1 MAERRALNIDA
12 IRLLIIGLLL
22 YCSLVM
28 LCVTFL
34 GYTMLGGRTFSTL
47 IIHAKD
53 MILVA
58 LGILGG
64 LVTGHGVG
72 TVERRELEK
81 KLESKT
87 KSRKGK

>member
-1 MAERRALNIDA
+1 MKDRRSMNIDA

-28 LCVTFL
+28 VCITFL
-34 GYTMLGGRTFSTL
+34 GYTMIGGRTFSTL
-47 IIHAKD
+47 VVHGKD

-64 LVTGHGVG
+64 LVTGHSVSNI
-72 TVERRELEK
+72 EK
-81 KLESKT
+81 RNNIKKEKDD
-87 KSRKGK
+87 GD

>member
-1 MAERRALNIDA
+1 MNIDA

-28 LCVTFL
+28 LCITFL
-34 GYTMLGGRTFSTL
+34 GYTMIGGRTFSTL
-47 IIHAKD
+47 VIHGKD

-64 LVTGHGVG
+64 LVTGHSVSNI
-72 TVERRELEK
+72 EK
-81 KLESKT
+81 RNNNKKEK
-87 KSRKGK
+87 

>member
-1 MAERRALNIDA
+1 MDRRAMNIDA

-28 LCVTFL
+28 LCITFL
-34 GYTMLGGRTFSTL
+34 GYTMIGGRTFSTL
-47 IIHAKD
+47 IVHGKD

-64 LVTGHGVG
+64 LVTGHTIGG
-72 TVERRELEK
+72 VERRKPEIKPEEK
-81 KLESKT
+81 DNGTE
-87 KSRKGK
+87 

>member
-1 MAERRALNIDA
+1 MKKNRRSINIDA

-28 LCVTFL
+28 LCITFL
-34 GYTMLGGRTFSTL
+34 GYTMIGGRTFSTL
-47 IIHAKD
+47 VVHGKD

-72 TVERRELEK
+72 ASERRGTTTTTTTTNSED
-81 KLESKT
+81 
-87 KSRKGK
+87 